1 MPMKRLFLSI
11 ALITAS
17 SVLGAQDVSRPCN
30 DDVTVDDIGYV
41 DVEYA
46 DGNDSDEVVCEPQVY
61 FIVEDMPEFPGGETA
76 LRKYI
81 AENVNYPEN
90 VEPRVTPTV
99 YVRFVIDYD
108 GKVINPEILRGA
120 GELFDKEA
128 LRVVSSLPMWKPGCQ
143 RGKVVKVSHTVPIKF
158 VSE

>member
-17 SVLGAQDVSRPCN
+17 SVLWAQDVSRPCN

-46 DGNDSDEVVCEPQVY
+46 DGNDSDELVDEPQVY

-99 YVRFVIDYD
+99 YVKFVIDET
-108 GKVINPEILRGA
+108 GKVTNPEILRGA

-128 LRVVSSLPMWKPGCQ
+128 LRVVSSLPMWKPGRQ
-143 RGKVVKVSHTVPIKF
+143 RGKVVKVSHTVPVKF
-158 VSE
+158 FAE

>member
-17 SVLGAQDVSRPCN
+17 SVLWAQDVSRPCN

-46 DGNDSDEVVCEPQVY
+46 DGNDIDEKVCEPQVF
-61 FIVEDMPEFPGGETA
+61 FIVEDMPVFPGGEVA

-81 AENVNYPEN
+81 AENLRYPEN
-90 VEPRVTPTV
+90 VEPSVSAIV
-99 YVRFVIDYD
+99 YVRFVIDEN
-108 GKVINPEILRGA
+108 GKVTNPEILRGA
-120 GELFDKEA
+120 GDLFDKES
-128 LRVVSSLPMWKPGCQ
+128 LRVVSTLPIWKPGRQ
-143 RGKVVKVSHTVPIKF
+143 RGKPLRVSHTVPVRFCIQ
-158 VSE
+158 